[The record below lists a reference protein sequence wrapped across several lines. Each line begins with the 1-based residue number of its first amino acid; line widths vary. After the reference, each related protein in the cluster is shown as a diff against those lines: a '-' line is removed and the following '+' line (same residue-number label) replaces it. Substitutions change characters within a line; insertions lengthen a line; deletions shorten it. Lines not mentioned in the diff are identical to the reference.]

1 MSNTTSNEKNYNILA
16 IAATF
21 LLGAFV
27 TFLNSTF
34 MNVALQYIMK
44 DLNIS
49 VSTVQWLSTGYMLA
63 TGIIIPITGPGMRF
77 TLSETMVK
85 FLVLSIIK
93 PKGKLTLDT
102 FLDKLYE
109 HYGIV
114 IDSVHYENEIRKNEK
129 VYIDDLSMLYKNKMA
144 FQQMLKDCGFLRDLS
159 DSTSIVENP
168 YDGGDMFE

>member
-63 TGIIIPITGPGMRF
+63 TGIVIPF
-77 TLSETMVK
+77 TAFLIDK
-85 FLVLSIIK
+85 FM
-93 PKGKLTLDT
+93 
-102 FLDKLYE
+102 LDK
-109 HYGIV
+109 I
-114 IDSVHYENEIRKNEK
+114 
-129 VYIDDLSMLYKNKMA
+129 
-144 FQQMLKDCGFLRDLS
+144 
-159 DSTSIVENP
+159 
-168 YDGGDMFE
+168 